1 MTSQTV
7 ITIVILL
14 LLGILFFVAYLNS
27 KKIPIR
33 KKEKILEKIELLGAQ
48 VNSDE
53 EYARRD
59 AVIKLDNVLGKAFN
73 IRYSNESS
81 CGDNLKIAK
90 KLFDKK
96 LYQQIW
102 DAHKVRNNIVH
113 DDENISKTQAQE
125 IYRVYKLAV
134 KHILK

>member
-1 MTSQTV
+1 MNSQTV

-14 LLGILFFVAYLNS
+14 SLGLLFFVAYLNS

-33 KKEKILEKIELLGAQ
+33 KKEKIFEKIELLGAQ
-48 VNSDE
+48 INSDE

-59 AVIKLDNVLGKAFN
+59 AVIRLDNVLGKALN
-73 IRYSNESS
+73 ITYSNESS
-81 CGDNLKIAK
+81 CGDNLKLAK

-96 LYQQIW
+96 LYQQVW

-113 DDENISKTQAQE
+113 NDENISKTQALE
-125 IYRVYKLAV
+125 IFRIYKLAV
-134 KHILK
+134 KHLLK

>member
-1 MTSQTV
+1 MNSQTV
-7 ITIVILL
+7 ITISILL

-27 KKIPIR
+27 KKIPVR
-33 KKEKILEKIELLGAQ
+33 KKERIFEKLDMLGAQ
-48 VNSDE
+48 INSDE

-59 AVIKLDNVLGKAFN
+59 AVIRLDNMLGKALN
-73 IRYSNESS
+73 IRYSNEST
-81 CGDNLKIAK
+81 CGDNLKLAK

-96 LYQQIW
+96 IYQEVW

-113 DDENISKTQAQE
+113 NDDNISKTQALE
-125 IYRVYKLAV
+125 IYRIYKLAV